1 MYEGQD
7 WSADDFYAYPKSD
20 TLAAVISEMAAV
32 KDDVR
37 KKNLVR
43 MLGNKGFL
51 DGTGVY
57 RLNSIG
63 MPDPA
68 GIMLNGTFGTASTT
82 TYTNISEVF
91 HLEAG
96 QSYTILVRDTDK
108 TVDYNMTLVDKTTGA
123 AVKQNGMGLAFN
135 VQKSPFG
142 TFAPDASMDVRLRI
156 NYRKEMTLE
165 DHKPSDDAPGDG
177 EEDFP
182 SAEPQP
188 DAVAFGKL
196 KTLMNIRKEP
206 SLEAEVVTV
215 YPMNT
220 IVEVLE
226 VCDNWLKIKCPEA
239 EDGIAYVLNEDDA
252 YVFVG
257 RDVYEVVAGDNLW
270 RIAERK
276 LGSGTHYTDIREL
289 NSLTSNAIRIG
300 MKLLLP

>member
-1 MYEGQD
+1 MGEGD
-7 WSADDFYAYPKSD
+7 LS
-20 TLAAVISEMAAV
+20 LI
-32 KDDVR
+32 
-37 KKNLVR
+37 
-43 MLGNKGFL
+43 L
-51 DGTGVY
+51 DGGTTMNEYPAKLNTGYY
-57 RLNSIG
+57 R
-63 MPDPA
+63 
-68 GIMLNGTFGTASTT
+68 
-82 TYTNISEVF
+82 
-91 HLEAG
+91 
-96 QSYTILVRDTDK
+96 VRTDWN
-108 TVDYNMTLVDKTTGA
+108 D
-123 AVKQNGMGLAFN
+123 
-135 VQKSPFG
+135 
-142 TFAPDASMDVRLRI
+142 DASQLGAYKLLANAKAKCDENPGSHVFAGDGTVIYPADEPTTREETAEEKPVMDLP
-156 NYRKEMTLE
+156 EE
-165 DHKPSDDAPGDG
+165 DKPSDDAPGDG

-289 NSLTSNAIRIG
+289 NGLTSNAIRIG

>member
-1 MYEGQD
+1 MNEYPAKLNTGYYRVRTD
-7 WSADDFYAYPKSD
+7 WNDDASQLGAYKLLANAKAKCDENPGSHVFAEDGTVIYPADEPTTREETAEEKPVMDLPEEDKPG
-20 TLAAVISEMAAV
+20 
-32 KDDVR
+32 DDV
-37 KKNLVR
+37 
-43 MLGNKGFL
+43 
-51 DGTGVY
+51 
-57 RLNSIG
+57 
-63 MPDPA
+63 
-68 GIMLNGTFGTASTT
+68 
-82 TYTNISEVF
+82 
-91 HLEAG
+91 
-96 QSYTILVRDTDK
+96 
-108 TVDYNMTLVDKTTGA
+108 
-123 AVKQNGMGLAFN
+123 
-135 VQKSPFG
+135 
-142 TFAPDASMDVRLRI
+142 
-156 NYRKEMTLE
+156 
-165 DHKPSDDAPGDG
+165 PGDG

-289 NSLTSNAIRIG
+289 NGLTSNAIRIG

>member
-1 MYEGQD
+1 MNEYPAKLNTGYYRVRTD
-7 WSADDFYAYPKSD
+7 WNDDASQLGAYKL
-20 TLAAVISEMAAV
+20 LANAKAKCDENPGSHVFAE
-32 KDDVR
+32 
-37 KKNLVR
+37 
-43 MLGNKGFL
+43 
-51 DGTGVY
+51 DGTVIY
-57 RLNSIG
+57 
-63 MPDPA
+63 PA
-68 GIMLNGTFGTASTT
+68 DEPTTREETA
-82 TYTNISEVF
+82 EEKPV
-91 HLEAG
+91 
-96 QSYTILVRDTDK
+96 
-108 TVDYNMTLVDKTTGA
+108 
-123 AVKQNGMGLAFN
+123 
-135 VQKSPFG
+135 
-142 TFAPDASMDVRLRI
+142 MDLP
-156 NYRKEMTLE
+156 EE
-165 DHKPSDDAPGDG
+165 DKPSDDAPGDG

-289 NSLTSNAIRIG
+289 NGLTSNAIQIG

>member
-1 MYEGQD
+1 MNEYPAKLNTGYYSVRTD
-7 WSADDFYAYPKSD
+7 WNDDASQLGAYKL
-20 TLAAVISEMAAV
+20 LANAKAKCDENPGSHVFAE
-32 KDDVR
+32 
-37 KKNLVR
+37 
-43 MLGNKGFL
+43 
-51 DGTGVY
+51 DGTVIY
-57 RLNSIG
+57 
-63 MPDPA
+63 PA
-68 GIMLNGTFGTASTT
+68 DEPTTREETA
-82 TYTNISEVF
+82 EEKPV
-91 HLEAG
+91 
-96 QSYTILVRDTDK
+96 
-108 TVDYNMTLVDKTTGA
+108 
-123 AVKQNGMGLAFN
+123 
-135 VQKSPFG
+135 
-142 TFAPDASMDVRLRI
+142 MDLP
-156 NYRKEMTLE
+156 EE
-165 DHKPSDDAPGDG
+165 DKPSDDAPGDG

-196 KTLMNIRKEP
+196 KTLMNIRKKP

-270 RIAERK
+270 RIAERT

-289 NSLTSNAIRIG
+289 NGLTSNAIRIG

>member
-1 MYEGQD
+1 MGEGD
-7 WSADDFYAYPKSD
+7 LS
-20 TLAAVISEMAAV
+20 LI
-32 KDDVR
+32 
-37 KKNLVR
+37 
-43 MLGNKGFL
+43 L
-51 DGTGVY
+51 DGGTTMNEYPAKLNTGYY
-57 RLNSIG
+57 R
-63 MPDPA
+63 
-68 GIMLNGTFGTASTT
+68 
-82 TYTNISEVF
+82 
-91 HLEAG
+91 
-96 QSYTILVRDTDK
+96 VRTDWN
-108 TVDYNMTLVDKTTGA
+108 D
-123 AVKQNGMGLAFN
+123 
-135 VQKSPFG
+135 
-142 TFAPDASMDVRLRI
+142 DASQLGAYKLLANAKAKCDENPGSHVFAEDGTVIYPADEPTTREETAEEKPVMDLP
-156 NYRKEMTLE
+156 EE
-165 DHKPSDDAPGDG
+165 DKPSDDAPGDG

-206 SLEAEVVTV
+206 RLEAEVVTV

-289 NSLTSNAIRIG
+289 NGLTSNAIRIG

>member
-1 MYEGQD
+1 MGEGD
-7 WSADDFYAYPKSD
+7 LS
-20 TLAAVISEMAAV
+20 LI
-32 KDDVR
+32 
-37 KKNLVR
+37 
-43 MLGNKGFL
+43 L
-51 DGTGVY
+51 DGGTTMNEYPAKLNTGYY
-57 RLNSIG
+57 R
-63 MPDPA
+63 
-68 GIMLNGTFGTASTT
+68 
-82 TYTNISEVF
+82 
-91 HLEAG
+91 
-96 QSYTILVRDTDK
+96 VRTDWN
-108 TVDYNMTLVDKTTGA
+108 D
-123 AVKQNGMGLAFN
+123 
-135 VQKSPFG
+135 
-142 TFAPDASMDVRLRI
+142 DASQLGAYKLLANAKAKCDENPGSHVFAEDGTVIYPADEPTTREETAEEKPVMDLP
-156 NYRKEMTLE
+156 EE
-165 DHKPSDDAPGDG
+165 DKPSDDAPGDG

-239 EDGIAYVLNEDDA
+239 EDGIAYVLNEDNA

-289 NSLTSNAIRIG
+289 NGLTSNAIRIG

>member
-1 MYEGQD
+1 MNEYPAKLNTGYYRVRTD
-7 WSADDFYAYPKSD
+7 WNDDASQLGAYKL
-20 TLAAVISEMAAV
+20 LANAKAKCDENPGSHVFAE
-32 KDDVR
+32 
-37 KKNLVR
+37 
-43 MLGNKGFL
+43 
-51 DGTGVY
+51 DGTVIY
-57 RLNSIG
+57 
-63 MPDPA
+63 PA
-68 GIMLNGTFGTASTT
+68 DEPTTREETA
-82 TYTNISEVF
+82 EEKPV
-91 HLEAG
+91 
-96 QSYTILVRDTDK
+96 
-108 TVDYNMTLVDKTTGA
+108 
-123 AVKQNGMGLAFN
+123 
-135 VQKSPFG
+135 
-142 TFAPDASMDVRLRI
+142 MDLP
-156 NYRKEMTLE
+156 EE
-165 DHKPSDDAPGDG
+165 DKPSDDAPGDG

-289 NSLTSNAIRIG
+289 NGLTSNVIRIG

>member
-1 MYEGQD
+1 MNEYPAKLNTGYYRVRTD
-7 WSADDFYAYPKSD
+7 WNDDASQLGAYKL
-20 TLAAVISEMAAV
+20 LANAKAKCDENPGSHVFAE
-32 KDDVR
+32 
-37 KKNLVR
+37 
-43 MLGNKGFL
+43 
-51 DGTGVY
+51 DGTVIY
-57 RLNSIG
+57 
-63 MPDPA
+63 PA
-68 GIMLNGTFGTASTT
+68 DEPTTREETA
-82 TYTNISEVF
+82 EEKPV
-91 HLEAG
+91 
-96 QSYTILVRDTDK
+96 
-108 TVDYNMTLVDKTTGA
+108 
-123 AVKQNGMGLAFN
+123 
-135 VQKSPFG
+135 
-142 TFAPDASMDVRLRI
+142 MDLP
-156 NYRKEMTLE
+156 EE
-165 DHKPSDDAPGDG
+165 DKPSDDAPGDG

-196 KTLMNIRKEP
+196 KTLMNIRKEH

-289 NSLTSNAIRIG
+289 NGLTSNAIRIG

>member
-1 MYEGQD
+1 MNEYPAKLNTGYYRVRTD
-7 WSADDFYAYPKSD
+7 WNDDASQLGAYKL
-20 TLAAVISEMAAV
+20 LANAKAKCDENPGSHVFAE
-32 KDDVR
+32 
-37 KKNLVR
+37 
-43 MLGNKGFL
+43 
-51 DGTGVY
+51 DGTVIY
-57 RLNSIG
+57 
-63 MPDPA
+63 PA
-68 GIMLNGTFGTASTT
+68 DEPTTREETA
-82 TYTNISEVF
+82 EEKPV
-91 HLEAG
+91 
-96 QSYTILVRDTDK
+96 
-108 TVDYNMTLVDKTTGA
+108 
-123 AVKQNGMGLAFN
+123 
-135 VQKSPFG
+135 
-142 TFAPDASMDVRLRI
+142 MDLP
-156 NYRKEMTLE
+156 EE
-165 DHKPSDDAPGDG
+165 DKPSDDALGDG
-177 EEDFP
+177 EED
-182 SAEPQP
+182 AEPQP

-289 NSLTSNAIRIG
+289 NGLTSNAIRIG

>member
-1 MYEGQD
+1 MNEYPAKLNTGYYRVRTD
-7 WSADDFYAYPKSD
+7 WNDDASQLGAYKL
-20 TLAAVISEMAAV
+20 LANAKAKCVENPGSHVFAE
-32 KDDVR
+32 
-37 KKNLVR
+37 
-43 MLGNKGFL
+43 
-51 DGTGVY
+51 DGTVIY
-57 RLNSIG
+57 
-63 MPDPA
+63 PA
-68 GIMLNGTFGTASTT
+68 DEPTTREETA
-82 TYTNISEVF
+82 EEKPV
-91 HLEAG
+91 
-96 QSYTILVRDTDK
+96 
-108 TVDYNMTLVDKTTGA
+108 
-123 AVKQNGMGLAFN
+123 
-135 VQKSPFG
+135 
-142 TFAPDASMDVRLRI
+142 MDLP
-156 NYRKEMTLE
+156 EE
-165 DHKPSDDAPGDG
+165 DKPSDDAPGDG

-206 SLEAEVVTV
+206 SLEAEVVTG

-289 NSLTSNAIRIG
+289 NGLTSNAIRIG

>member
-1 MYEGQD
+1 MGEGD
-7 WSADDFYAYPKSD
+7 LS
-20 TLAAVISEMAAV
+20 LI
-32 KDDVR
+32 
-37 KKNLVR
+37 
-43 MLGNKGFL
+43 L
-51 DGTGVY
+51 DGGTTMNEYPAKLNTGYY
-57 RLNSIG
+57 R
-63 MPDPA
+63 
-68 GIMLNGTFGTASTT
+68 
-82 TYTNISEVF
+82 
-91 HLEAG
+91 
-96 QSYTILVRDTDK
+96 VRTDWN
-108 TVDYNMTLVDKTTGA
+108 D
-123 AVKQNGMGLAFN
+123 
-135 VQKSPFG
+135 
-142 TFAPDASMDVRLRI
+142 DASQLGAYKLLANAKAKCDENPGSYVFAEDGTVIYPADEPTTREENAEEKPVMDLP
-156 NYRKEMTLE
+156 EE
-165 DHKPSDDAPGDG
+165 DKPSDDAPGG
-177 EEDFP
+177 AEEDFP

-289 NSLTSNAIRIG
+289 NGLTSNAIRIG

>member
-1 MYEGQD
+1 MNEYPAKLNTGYYSVRTD
-7 WSADDFYAYPKSD
+7 WNDDASQLGAYKL
-20 TLAAVISEMAAV
+20 LANAKAKCDENPGSHVFAE
-32 KDDVR
+32 
-37 KKNLVR
+37 
-43 MLGNKGFL
+43 
-51 DGTGVY
+51 DGTVIY
-57 RLNSIG
+57 
-63 MPDPA
+63 PA
-68 GIMLNGTFGTASTT
+68 DEPTTREETA
-82 TYTNISEVF
+82 EEKPV
-91 HLEAG
+91 
-96 QSYTILVRDTDK
+96 
-108 TVDYNMTLVDKTTGA
+108 
-123 AVKQNGMGLAFN
+123 
-135 VQKSPFG
+135 
-142 TFAPDASMDVRLRI
+142 MDLP
-156 NYRKEMTLE
+156 EE
-165 DHKPSDDAPGDG
+165 DKPSDDAPGDG

-196 KTLMNIRKEP
+196 KTLMNIRKKP

-239 EDGIAYVLNEDDA
+239 EDGIAYVLNENDA

-289 NSLTSNAIRIG
+289 NGLTSNAIRIG

>member
-1 MYEGQD
+1 MGEGD
-7 WSADDFYAYPKSD
+7 LS
-20 TLAAVISEMAAV
+20 LI
-32 KDDVR
+32 
-37 KKNLVR
+37 
-43 MLGNKGFL
+43 L
-51 DGTGVY
+51 DGGTTMNEYPAKLNTGYY
-57 RLNSIG
+57 R
-63 MPDPA
+63 
-68 GIMLNGTFGTASTT
+68 
-82 TYTNISEVF
+82 
-91 HLEAG
+91 
-96 QSYTILVRDTDK
+96 VRTDWN
-108 TVDYNMTLVDKTTGA
+108 D
-123 AVKQNGMGLAFN
+123 
-135 VQKSPFG
+135 
-142 TFAPDASMDVRLRI
+142 DASQLGAYKLLANAKSKCDENPGSHVFAEDGTVIYPADEPTTREETAEEKPVMDLP
-156 NYRKEMTLE
+156 EE
-165 DHKPSDDAPGDG
+165 DKPSDDAPGDG

-289 NSLTSNAIRIG
+289 NGLTSNAILIG

>member
-1 MYEGQD
+1 MGEGD
-7 WSADDFYAYPKSD
+7 LS
-20 TLAAVISEMAAV
+20 LI
-32 KDDVR
+32 
-37 KKNLVR
+37 
-43 MLGNKGFL
+43 L
-51 DGTGVY
+51 DGGTTMNEYPAKLNTGYY
-57 RLNSIG
+57 R
-63 MPDPA
+63 
-68 GIMLNGTFGTASTT
+68 
-82 TYTNISEVF
+82 
-91 HLEAG
+91 
-96 QSYTILVRDTDK
+96 VRTDWN
-108 TVDYNMTLVDKTTGA
+108 D
-123 AVKQNGMGLAFN
+123 
-135 VQKSPFG
+135 
-142 TFAPDASMDVRLRI
+142 DASQLGAYKLLANAKAKCDENPGSHVFAEDGTVIYPADEPTTREETAEEKPVMDLP
-156 NYRKEMTLE
+156 EE
-165 DHKPSDDAPGDG
+165 DKPSDDAPGDG

-215 YPMNT
+215 CPMNT

-289 NSLTSNAIRIG
+289 NGLTSNAIRIG

>member
-1 MYEGQD
+1 MNEYPAKLNTGYYRVRTD
-7 WSADDFYAYPKSD
+7 WNDDASQLGAYKL
-20 TLAAVISEMAAV
+20 LANAKAKCDENPGSHVFAE
-32 KDDVR
+32 
-37 KKNLVR
+37 
-43 MLGNKGFL
+43 
-51 DGTGVY
+51 DGTVIY
-57 RLNSIG
+57 
-63 MPDPA
+63 PA
-68 GIMLNGTFGTASTT
+68 DEPTTREETA
-82 TYTNISEVF
+82 EEKPV
-91 HLEAG
+91 
-96 QSYTILVRDTDK
+96 
-108 TVDYNMTLVDKTTGA
+108 
-123 AVKQNGMGLAFN
+123 
-135 VQKSPFG
+135 
-142 TFAPDASMDVRLRI
+142 MDLP
-156 NYRKEMTLE
+156 EE
-165 DHKPSDDAPGDG
+165 DKPSDDAPGDG

-182 SAEPQP
+182 SAELQP

-289 NSLTSNAIRIG
+289 NGLTSNAIRIG

>member
-1 MYEGQD
+1 MNEYPAKLNTGYYRVRTD
-7 WSADDFYAYPKSD
+7 WNDDASQLGAYKL
-20 TLAAVISEMAAV
+20 LANAKAKCDENPGSHVFAE
-32 KDDVR
+32 
-37 KKNLVR
+37 
-43 MLGNKGFL
+43 
-51 DGTGVY
+51 DGTVIY
-57 RLNSIG
+57 
-63 MPDPA
+63 PA
-68 GIMLNGTFGTASTT
+68 DEPTTREGTA
-82 TYTNISEVF
+82 EEKPV
-91 HLEAG
+91 
-96 QSYTILVRDTDK
+96 
-108 TVDYNMTLVDKTTGA
+108 
-123 AVKQNGMGLAFN
+123 
-135 VQKSPFG
+135 
-142 TFAPDASMDVRLRI
+142 MDLP
-156 NYRKEMTLE
+156 EE
-165 DHKPSDDAPGDG
+165 DKPSDDAPGDG

-289 NSLTSNAIRIG
+289 NGLTSNAIRIG

>member
-1 MYEGQD
+1 MNEYPAKLNTGYYRVRTD
-7 WSADDFYAYPKSD
+7 WNDDASQFGAYKL
-20 TLAAVISEMAAV
+20 LANAKAKCDENPGSHVFAE
-32 KDDVR
+32 
-37 KKNLVR
+37 
-43 MLGNKGFL
+43 
-51 DGTGVY
+51 DGTVIY
-57 RLNSIG
+57 
-63 MPDPA
+63 PA
-68 GIMLNGTFGTASTT
+68 DEPTTREETA
-82 TYTNISEVF
+82 EEKPV
-91 HLEAG
+91 
-96 QSYTILVRDTDK
+96 
-108 TVDYNMTLVDKTTGA
+108 
-123 AVKQNGMGLAFN
+123 
-135 VQKSPFG
+135 
-142 TFAPDASMDVRLRI
+142 MDLP
-156 NYRKEMTLE
+156 EE
-165 DHKPSDDAPGDG
+165 DKPSDDAPGDG
-177 EEDFP
+177 EEEFP

-289 NSLTSNAIRIG
+289 NGLTSNAIRIG

>member
-1 MYEGQD
+1 MSEYPAKLNTGYYRVRTD
-7 WSADDFYAYPKSD
+7 WNDDASQLGAYKL
-20 TLAAVISEMAAV
+20 LANAKAKCDENPGSHVFAE
-32 KDDVR
+32 
-37 KKNLVR
+37 
-43 MLGNKGFL
+43 
-51 DGTGVY
+51 DGTVIY
-57 RLNSIG
+57 
-63 MPDPA
+63 PA
-68 GIMLNGTFGTASTT
+68 DEPTTREETA
-82 TYTNISEVF
+82 EEKPV
-91 HLEAG
+91 
-96 QSYTILVRDTDK
+96 
-108 TVDYNMTLVDKTTGA
+108 
-123 AVKQNGMGLAFN
+123 
-135 VQKSPFG
+135 
-142 TFAPDASMDVRLRI
+142 MDLP
-156 NYRKEMTLE
+156 EE
-165 DHKPSDDAPGDG
+165 DKPSDDAPGDG

-215 YPMNT
+215 YPLNT

-239 EDGIAYVLNEDDA
+239 EDSIAYVLNEDNA

-289 NSLTSNAIRIG
+289 NGLTSNAIRIG

>member
-1 MYEGQD
+1 MNEYPAKLNTGYYRVRTD
-7 WSADDFYAYPKSD
+7 WNDDASQLGAYKL
-20 TLAAVISEMAAV
+20 LANAKAKCDENPGSHVFAE
-32 KDDVR
+32 
-37 KKNLVR
+37 
-43 MLGNKGFL
+43 
-51 DGTGVY
+51 DGTVIY
-57 RLNSIG
+57 
-63 MPDPA
+63 PA
-68 GIMLNGTFGTASTT
+68 DEPTTREETA
-82 TYTNISEVF
+82 EEKPV
-91 HLEAG
+91 
-96 QSYTILVRDTDK
+96 
-108 TVDYNMTLVDKTTGA
+108 
-123 AVKQNGMGLAFN
+123 
-135 VQKSPFG
+135 
-142 TFAPDASMDVRLRI
+142 MDLP
-156 NYRKEMTLE
+156 EE
-165 DHKPSDDAPGDG
+165 DKPSDDAPGDG

-276 LGSGTHYTDIREL
+276 LGSGTHYKDIREL
-289 NSLTSNAIRIG
+289 NGLTSNAIRIG

>member
-1 MYEGQD
+1 MNEYPAKLNTGYYRVRTD
-7 WSADDFYAYPKSD
+7 WNDDASQLGAYKL
-20 TLAAVISEMAAV
+20 LANAKAKCDENPGSHVFAE
-32 KDDVR
+32 
-37 KKNLVR
+37 
-43 MLGNKGFL
+43 
-51 DGTGVY
+51 DGTVIY
-57 RLNSIG
+57 
-63 MPDPA
+63 PA
-68 GIMLNGTFGTASTT
+68 DEPTTWEETA
-82 TYTNISEVF
+82 EEKPV
-91 HLEAG
+91 
-96 QSYTILVRDTDK
+96 
-108 TVDYNMTLVDKTTGA
+108 
-123 AVKQNGMGLAFN
+123 
-135 VQKSPFG
+135 
-142 TFAPDASMDVRLRI
+142 MDLP
-156 NYRKEMTLE
+156 EE
-165 DHKPSDDAPGDG
+165 DKPSDDAPGDG

-289 NSLTSNAIRIG
+289 NGLTSNAIRIG

>member
-1 MYEGQD
+1 MGEGD
-7 WSADDFYAYPKSD
+7 LS
-20 TLAAVISEMAAV
+20 LI
-32 KDDVR
+32 
-37 KKNLVR
+37 
-43 MLGNKGFL
+43 L
-51 DGTGVY
+51 DGGTTMNEYPAKLNTGYY
-57 RLNSIG
+57 R
-63 MPDPA
+63 
-68 GIMLNGTFGTASTT
+68 
-82 TYTNISEVF
+82 
-91 HLEAG
+91 
-96 QSYTILVRDTDK
+96 VRTDWN
-108 TVDYNMTLVDKTTGA
+108 D
-123 AVKQNGMGLAFN
+123 
-135 VQKSPFG
+135 
-142 TFAPDASMDVRLRI
+142 DASQLGAYKLLANAKAKCDENPGSHVFAEDGTVIYPADEPTTREETAEEKPVMDLP
-156 NYRKEMTLE
+156 EE
-165 DHKPSDDAPGDG
+165 DKPSNDAPGDG

-289 NSLTSNAIRIG
+289 NGLTSNAIRIG

>member
-1 MYEGQD
+1 MNEYPAKLNTGYYRVRTD
-7 WSADDFYAYPKSD
+7 WNDDASQLGAYKL
-20 TLAAVISEMAAV
+20 LANAKAKCDENPGSHVFAE
-32 KDDVR
+32 
-37 KKNLVR
+37 
-43 MLGNKGFL
+43 
-51 DGTGVY
+51 DGTVIY
-57 RLNSIG
+57 
-63 MPDPA
+63 PA
-68 GIMLNGTFGTASTT
+68 DEPTTREETA
-82 TYTNISEVF
+82 EEKPV
-91 HLEAG
+91 
-96 QSYTILVRDTDK
+96 
-108 TVDYNMTLVDKTTGA
+108 
-123 AVKQNGMGLAFN
+123 
-135 VQKSPFG
+135 
-142 TFAPDASMDVRLRI
+142 MDLP
-156 NYRKEMTLE
+156 EE
-165 DHKPSDDAPGDG
+165 DKPSDDAPGDG

-226 VCDNWLKIKCPEA
+226 ACDNWLKIKCPEA

-289 NSLTSNAIRIG
+289 NGLTSNAIRIG

>member
-1 MYEGQD
+1 MGEGD
-7 WSADDFYAYPKSD
+7 LS
-20 TLAAVISEMAAV
+20 LI
-32 KDDVR
+32 
-37 KKNLVR
+37 
-43 MLGNKGFL
+43 L
-51 DGTGVY
+51 DGGTTMNEYPAKLNTGYY
-57 RLNSIG
+57 R
-63 MPDPA
+63 
-68 GIMLNGTFGTASTT
+68 
-82 TYTNISEVF
+82 
-91 HLEAG
+91 
-96 QSYTILVRDTDK
+96 VRTDWN
-108 TVDYNMTLVDKTTGA
+108 D
-123 AVKQNGMGLAFN
+123 
-135 VQKSPFG
+135 
-142 TFAPDASMDVRLRI
+142 DASQLGAYKLLANAKAKCDENPGSHVFAEDGTVIYPADEPTTREETAEEKPVMDLP
-156 NYRKEMTLE
+156 EE
-165 DHKPSDDAPGDG
+165 DKPSDDAPGGG

-289 NSLTSNAIRIG
+289 NGLTSNAIRIG

>member
-1 MYEGQD
+1 MNEYPAKLNTGYYRVRTD
-7 WSADDFYAYPKSD
+7 WNDDASQLGAYKL
-20 TLAAVISEMAAV
+20 LANAKAKCDENPGSHVFAE
-32 KDDVR
+32 
-37 KKNLVR
+37 
-43 MLGNKGFL
+43 
-51 DGTGVY
+51 DGTVIY
-57 RLNSIG
+57 
-63 MPDPA
+63 PA
-68 GIMLNGTFGTASTT
+68 DEPTTREETA
-82 TYTNISEVF
+82 EEKPV
-91 HLEAG
+91 
-96 QSYTILVRDTDK
+96 
-108 TVDYNMTLVDKTTGA
+108 
-123 AVKQNGMGLAFN
+123 
-135 VQKSPFG
+135 
-142 TFAPDASMDVRLRI
+142 MDLP
-156 NYRKEMTLE
+156 EE
-165 DHKPSDDAPGDG
+165 DKPSDDAPGDG

-239 EDGIAYVLNEDDA
+239 EDSIAYVLNEDDA

-289 NSLTSNAIRIG
+289 NGLTSNAIRIG

>member
-1 MYEGQD
+1 MNEYPAKLNTGYYRVRTD
-7 WSADDFYAYPKSD
+7 WNDDASQLGAYKL
-20 TLAAVISEMAAV
+20 LANAKAKCDENPGSHVFAE
-32 KDDVR
+32 
-37 KKNLVR
+37 
-43 MLGNKGFL
+43 
-51 DGTGVY
+51 DGTVIY
-57 RLNSIG
+57 
-63 MPDPA
+63 PA
-68 GIMLNGTFGTASTT
+68 DEPTTREETA
-82 TYTNISEVF
+82 EEKPV
-91 HLEAG
+91 
-96 QSYTILVRDTDK
+96 
-108 TVDYNMTLVDKTTGA
+108 
-123 AVKQNGMGLAFN
+123 
-135 VQKSPFG
+135 
-142 TFAPDASMDVRLRI
+142 MDLP
-156 NYRKEMTLE
+156 EE
-165 DHKPSDDAPGDG
+165 DKPSDDAPGDG

-206 SLEAEVVTV
+206 SLEAEVMTV

-289 NSLTSNAIRIG
+289 NGLTSNAIRIG

>member
-1 MYEGQD
+1 MNEYPAKLNTGYYRVRTD
-7 WSADDFYAYPKSD
+7 WNDDASQLGAYKL
-20 TLAAVISEMAAV
+20 LANAKAKCDENPGSHVFAE
-32 KDDVR
+32 
-37 KKNLVR
+37 
-43 MLGNKGFL
+43 
-51 DGTGVY
+51 DGTVIY
-57 RLNSIG
+57 
-63 MPDPA
+63 PA
-68 GIMLNGTFGTASTT
+68 DEPTTREETA
-82 TYTNISEVF
+82 EEKPV
-91 HLEAG
+91 
-96 QSYTILVRDTDK
+96 
-108 TVDYNMTLVDKTTGA
+108 
-123 AVKQNGMGLAFN
+123 
-135 VQKSPFG
+135 
-142 TFAPDASMDVRLRI
+142 MDLP
-156 NYRKEMTLE
+156 EE
-165 DHKPSDDAPGDG
+165 DKPSNDAPGDG

-289 NSLTSNAIRIG
+289 NGLTSNAIRIG